1 MIDEGFRNGVLP
13 ILGKYTPKMYSN
25 ELPRSSNKLVTNSN
39 QMPVMGNYTPKT
51 YSNGMVTASSL
62 VQSSNQ
68 IIYRKLPANNVDKLS
83 QTRKQAASDEFI
95 FKKNSSVTGETH
107 QPNKTFNLNH
117 SMSNL
122 SEFEFEQHDDSV
134 KRGLK
139 RISRETSHLY
149 ASNNFNSQFILLK
162 PDDTADN
169 KENNKNLK
177 MYEKLNAQASGGKEA
192 DKIYQKIYSRIE
204 HRQPASTS
212 FELNDVYF

>member
-1 MIDEGFRNGVLP
+1 MLNKKIEGFRNGVLP

-25 ELPRSSNKLVTNSN
+25 ELPSNPNKLVTNSN
-39 QMPVMGNYTPKT
+39 QMPIMGNYTPKT

-83 QTRKQAASDEFI
+83 QTRKQAASDESI
-95 FKKNSSVTGETH
+95 FKKNSPLTGDT
-107 QPNKTFNLNH
+107 QPKSFNLNH

-122 SEFEFEQHDDSV
+122 SEFDFEKHDESV

-139 RISRETSHLY
+139 RISRETSNLY

-162 PDDTADN
+162 PDDTGEN
-169 KENNKNLK
+169 KENKNLK
-177 MYEKLNAQASGGKEA
+177 IYEKLNAQAGGGKEA
-192 DKIYQKIYSRIE
+192 DKIYQKVYSRIE